1 MQVTHTFPQDIQT
14 VFKTLTDPEFLKQR
28 AIALGSAKASCESYV
43 SDHHCQLTLVRER
56 KINVPGVLSAFVKS
70 VQIATTE
77 EHWSLNGDQYECSNN
92 TEIDGAPLSIKGSM
106 TLTPNENGCTLSAS
120 FETKARIMF
129 GKKNLQQYAAKTISK
144 ELELEC
150 EYTAKHLG
158 SANP

>member
-1 MQVTHTFPQDIQT
+1 MRVTHTFSQDIQT

-28 AIALGSAKASCESYV
+28 AIALGSVKASCESDA
-43 SDHHCQLTLVRER
+43 SDHDCKLTLVRER

-77 EHWSLNGDQYECSNN
+77 EHWSLDGDQYECTNT

-106 TLTPNENGCTLSAS
+106 TLSPNASGCTFSAN

-129 GKKNLQQYAAKTISK
+129 GKKNLQQYAAKTIAK

-150 EYTAKHLG
+150 EYTAKHLD
-158 SANP
+158 SATA